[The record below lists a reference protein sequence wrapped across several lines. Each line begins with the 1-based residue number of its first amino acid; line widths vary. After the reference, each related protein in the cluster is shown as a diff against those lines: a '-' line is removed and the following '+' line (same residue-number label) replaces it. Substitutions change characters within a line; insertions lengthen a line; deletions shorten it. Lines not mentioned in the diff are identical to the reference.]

1 MTINGDGIVMR
12 KMDIFCLN
20 QITHI
25 IRNCYALKMLK
36 NQGYSD
42 ESVFPLFLHISYIQE
57 KGWKWYQCY
66 DCGYIVKQA
75 SVFFPTYQ
83 ACIIDAE
90 QECIGILVQL
100 SEKT

>member
-1 MTINGDGIVMR
+1 MTINGDGVVMR

-36 NQGYSD
+36 NRGTQTNQSCH
-42 ESVFPLFLHISYIQE
+42 FFYI
-57 KGWKWYQCY
+57 
-66 DCGYIVKQA
+66 
-75 SVFFPTYQ
+75 FPTFRKK
-83 ACIIDAE
+83 AGNGINVMAIIDAE

>member
-1 MTINGDGIVMR
+1 MR

-36 NQGYSD
+36 NRGTQTNQSCHFFYI
-42 ESVFPLFLHISYIQE
+42 FPTFRK

-66 DCGYIVKQA
+66 GCGYIVKQA